1 MRMTHDWDVIVVG
14 GGVAGSMAA
23 VASARNGAKTLLVE
37 RDACLGGTMTNG
49 MVGPMMTFHS
59 EKEQVVKGL
68 AQEVVDHLMELGAS
82 PGHIFDTSGYVPTVT
97 PFDTETLKLVL
108 QRMAIQSGVTLLFHS
123 LVEEVVMDGQSITGV
138 RVRGKQGV
146 ELHRTRVVI
155 DASGDG
161 DVAVQ
166 AGAPVEQG
174 RDEDGLVQPVSLM
187 FKMTDVDIESLVDYL
202 LEHPEVARLS
212 DRGARAYVGQQL
224 IAVAAFDKVLQ
235 QSIQSGE
242 IPFHREHVLF
252 FSTNNTR
259 DVIINMSRVQ
269 KINPVDAWDLTR
281 AEVEA
286 REQIFAVE
294 HFLKSKIPGFA
305 HSRIV
310 SSGSRIGVRESRRVM
325 GEYKLTAQDIL
336 NSRTFEDGVVRSAYP
351 IDIHAPDPN
360 EPHVDQFVKKGE
372 SYEIP
377 YRCLVAKEVNNLL
390 VAGRCISTTH
400 EAQASTRVSPV
411 CMAIGQAAGTA
422 AALSVSQEVSLRKL
436 DVNLLRTTLIEQGT
450 NLDR

>member
-1 MRMTHDWDVIVVG
+1 MTHEWDVIVVG
-14 GGVAGSMAA
+14 GGVAGSIAA

-59 EKEQVVKGL
+59 DKEQVIKGL

-97 PFDTETLKLVL
+97 PFDTESLKLVL
-108 QRMAIQSGVTLLFHS
+108 QRMAVQSGVTLLFHS
-123 LVEEVVMDGQSITGV
+123 LVEEVVKEGDSISGV
-138 RVRGKQGV
+138 RIRGKQGV
-146 ELHRTRVVI
+146 ELHRAKVVI

-161 DVAVQ
+161 DVAIQ

-174 RDEDGLVQPVSLM
+174 REGDGLVQPVSLM

-202 LEHPEVARLS
+202 QEHPEVARLS
-212 DRGARAYVGQQL
+212 SRGTKAYIGQQL
-224 IAVAAFDKVLQ
+224 IAVAAFDKILQ
-235 QSIQSGE
+235 QSIQAGE

-252 FSTNNTR
+252 FSTNNPR

-294 HFLKSKIPGFA
+294 RFLKSRIPGFTY
-305 HSRIV
+305 SRIV
-310 SSGSRIGVRESRRVM
+310 SSGSRIGIRESRRVM

-336 NSRTFEDGVVRSAYP
+336 NSCTFEDGIARSAYP

-377 YRCLVAKEVNNLL
+377 YRSLVAKGVENLL

-422 AALSVSQEVSLRKL
+422 AALSLKDQVSIRRVDVQKLRKL
-436 DVNLLRTTLIEQGT
+436 LVEQGA
-450 NLDR
+450 NLDRE